1 MKVDRRALAVKN
13 RQISIRMEQFTDHMV
28 ERTGL
33 STAQAHL
40 LMRILRQGPQG
51 TTLTELH
58 RQCGYSMAALSNI
71 LKRLRQGG
79 YVRAETTEADNR
91 CKRLYVT
98 DKAEQ
103 AGAAL
108 DRALRASC
116 EQAYRGFT
124 EEELCQLEAMQD
136 RLLQNLAS
144 AAMSERSGYDETSAQ
159 TTQAI

>member
-1 MKVDRRALAVKN
+1 MEVDRRSLATQN
-13 RQISIRMEQFTDHMV
+13 RQISIRMEQFTDRMV

-40 LMRILRQGPQG
+40 LMRILSFGPEG

-71 LKRLRQGG
+71 LKRLRKGG

-91 CKRLYVT
+91 CKRLFAT
-98 DKAEQ
+98 EKAEQ
-103 AGAAL
+103 VRAAL
-108 DRALRASC
+108 DRALKSSC
-116 EQAYRGFT
+116 EAAFEGFT
-124 EEELCQLEAMQD
+124 QGELCQLEAMQK

-144 AAMSERSGYDETSAQ
+144 PGNV
-159 TTQAI
+159 

>member
-1 MKVDRRALAVKN
+1 MKVDRRTLALQN
-13 RQISIRMEQFTDHMV
+13 RQISIRMEQLTDRMV

-40 LMRILRQGPQG
+40 LMRILRYGPEG

-71 LKRLRQGG
+71 LKRLRKGG

-91 CKRLYVT
+91 CKRLYAT
-98 DKAEQ
+98 EQ
-103 AGAAL
+103 ALQARNAL
-108 DRALRASC
+108 DRALQDSC
-116 EQAYRGFT
+116 EAAFEGFS
-124 EEELCQLEAMQD
+124 EEELCQLEAMQK

-144 AAMSERSGYDETSAQ
+144 PGNV
-159 TTQAI
+159 

>member
-1 MKVDRRALAVKN
+1 MEVDRRSLALQN
-13 RQISIRMEQFTDHMV
+13 RQISIRMEQLTDRMV

-40 LMRILRQGPQG
+40 LMRILRYGPEG

-71 LKRLRQGG
+71 LKRLRMGG

-91 CKRLYVT
+91 CKRLL
-98 DKAEQ
+98 
-103 AGAAL
+103 AL
-108 DRALRASC
+108 QSSC
-116 EQAYRGFT
+116 EAAFEGFT
-124 EEELCQLEAMQD
+124 EGELCQLEAMQK

-144 AAMSERSGYDETSAQ
+144 PGNV
-159 TTQAI
+159 

>member
-1 MKVDRRALAVKN
+1 MKVDRRALALKN
-13 RQISIRMEQFTDHMV
+13 RQVSIRMEQFTDRMV
-28 ERTGL
+28 EKTGL

-40 LMRILRQGPQG
+40 LMRILRYGTQG

-58 RQCGYSMAALSNI
+58 RQCGYSMASLSNI

-79 YVRAETTEADNR
+79 YVRAETAEADNR
-91 CKRLYVT
+91 CKRLYAT

-108 DRALRASC
+108 DRALQTSC
-116 EQAYRGFT
+116 EQAYRGFS
-124 EEELCQLEAMQD
+124 EEELYQLETMQK

-144 AAMSERSGYDETSAQ
+144 GTMSERSGYDETSAQ

>member
-1 MKVDRRALAVKN
+1 MKVDRRTLALQN
-13 RQISIRMEQFTDHMV
+13 RQISIRMEQLTDRMV

-40 LMRILRQGPQG
+40 LMRILCYGPEG

-71 LKRLRQGG
+71 LKRLRKGG

-91 CKRLYVT
+91 CKRLYAT
-98 DKAEQ
+98 EQ
-103 AGAAL
+103 ALQARNAL
-108 DRALRASC
+108 DRALQGSC
-116 EQAYRGFT
+116 EAAFEGFS
-124 EEELCQLEAMQD
+124 EEELCQLEAMQK

-144 AAMSERSGYDETSAQ
+144 PGNV
-159 TTQAI
+159 